1 MTATMTTLP
10 PLFHRVTGNPD
21 GPPLLLLNGSM
32 MTQGAWEPVAAPL
45 GERYRVIRCDFRGQL
60 FSPGEAEPRLE
71 AHVADVAALL
81 DALELPRVHV
91 AGTSFGGLV
100 AVELAALH
108 PRRVASLAAITAA
121 DRVEPEFWEGSARV
135 RDAAL
140 AAAAGGAGADGG
152 KVLDLILP
160 ATYSPEYLAANA
172 ELLGAHR
179 RQTALLPAAWYRG
192 IAAIISSLEGL
203 DLTPYL
209 ARVECPT
216 LVLAAERDGMFPLD
230 RARALAAAIPGA
242 RFAVIPGGSHAIVIE
257 KPEEVVRI
265 LLDFLATVPATPA

>member
-1 MTATMTTLP
+1 MTTLP
-10 PLFHRVTGNPD
+10 PLFHRITGNPD

-32 MTQGAWEPVAAPL
+32 MTHGAWEPVAAPL
-45 GERYRVIRCDFRGQL
+45 GETYRVIRCDFRGQL
-60 FSPGEAEPRLE
+60 FSPGEAEARLE

-81 DALELPRVHV
+81 DALGLERVHV
-91 AGTSFGGLV
+91 GGTSFGGLV

-108 PRRVASLAAITAA
+108 PERVASLAAITAA

-140 AAAAGGAGADGG
+140 AAAAGGDGG

-160 ATYSPEYLAANA
+160 STYSPEYLAANA

-209 ARVECPT
+209 AHIHCPT
-216 LVLAAERDGMFPLD
+216 LVLAAERDEMFALD
-230 RARALAAAIPGA
+230 RARALADAIPGA

-257 KPEEVVRI
+257 KPEEVARI
-265 LLDFLATVPATPA
+265 LLDFLASVPL